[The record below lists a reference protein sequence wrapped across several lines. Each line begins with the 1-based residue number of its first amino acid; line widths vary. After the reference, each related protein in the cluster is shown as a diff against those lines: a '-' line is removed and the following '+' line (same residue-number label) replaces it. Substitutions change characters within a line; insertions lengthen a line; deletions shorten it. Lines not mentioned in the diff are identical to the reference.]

1 MGASIRRR
9 SMKKRSKR
17 PTNGRRRTTSV
28 PQNAPN
34 MTLKRVKFM
43 TILGGTKTGAGFRF
57 SVTMRQFTI
66 RACCRDGQRIVARA
80 HQMTRVP
87 TTLLPQLVVMKAST
101 TPGTSR
107 PNSGSMP
114 MVNPETSPIKMR
126 HSMIR
131 STSMEMGLSRS
142 TNRNWKTSSEM
153 STTPVSRNA
162 RPIITTMSRRQR
174 FRTMT
179 VHPMTMVMTPHR
191 QGTTTMTMM
200 TNQTQVER
208 AAIIN
213 KRKRKTTPHQTKL
226 KTTHTFLVVT
236 RPIAPQA
243 MRILARMSRTAMN
256 PAIARPMTRA
266 NQNAHPITQMTQLLA
281 TTVMEKVRAI
291 TKMASITTHMTM
303 TIGPV
308 GTTTQTP
315 ARHVRP
321 ISITDTQTTATTT
334 METMSLRATG
344 ITTTTTLVFRAA
356 QSTCTSACCPRT
368 LLIRRASVGRSTQ

>member
-1 MGASIRRR
+1 
-9 SMKKRSKR
+9 
-17 PTNGRRRTTSV
+17 
-28 PQNAPN
+28 
-34 MTLKRVKFM
+34 M
-43 TILGGTKTGAGFRF
+43 TILGGMKTGAGFRS
-57 SVTMRQFTI
+57 SVIMRQFTT
-66 RACCRDGQRIVARA
+66 RACCRGGQRIVARA
-80 HQMTRVP
+80 HQMTRAP
-87 TTLLPQLVVMKAST
+87 TTLRHRLVVMKAST

-107 PNSGSMP
+107 PNNGSTP

-131 STSMEMGLSRS
+131 STSMEMGLTRS

-162 RPIITTMSRRQR
+162 RPIITTMSHRQR

-179 VHPMTMVMTPHR
+179 VHPMTTVMTPHR
-191 QGTTTMTMM
+191 RGTMTITTM
-200 TNQTQVER
+200 TNQTLVEP
-208 AAIIN
+208 AATIS
-213 KRKRKTTPHQTKL
+213 KRKRKTTPLQTKL
-226 KTTHTFLVVT
+226 KMTRTFPVAT
-236 RPIAPQA
+236 RPIAPQT
-243 MRILARMSRTAMN
+243 MRILAMMSRTVMN

-281 TTVMEKVRAI
+281 TTVMVKVRAI
-291 TKMASITTHMTM
+291 TKMASITTRMTM
-303 TIGPV
+303 TIGQV

-334 METMSLRATG
+334 MGNMSLRATG
-344 ITTTTTLVFRAA
+344 ITTTTTPVFRAA

-368 LLIRRASVGRSTQ
+368 LLIRRASVGHSTQ